1 VLLLPLLLLLLPSH
15 TLTVTHTIITLYNYT
30 EQGTEIKRT
39 DAPTLQTLTPE
50 KLAVSFRAQQS
61 LTMGQALFLI
71 DGAIKLLEKEPNVLQ
86 LHAPVRIVG
95 DLHGQF
101 FDLLSMLEQCG
112 GGQPSSS
119 SSSADSSAD
128 DSTGYLFLG
137 DYVDRG
143 AFSCEVLLYLL
154 ALKLAR
160 PGAVHLVRGNHEC
173 RALTAHFGFKD
184 ECKAKYGLTVYYR
197 FLKCFERMPL
207 CAVVSSQQGR
217 YFCCHGGISPELE
230 YVEQINSLERAS
242 EPAMSGALVDLLWAD
257 PVDDP
262 SSCLPAKDMSS
273 ADVEEL
279 LAATYAPNTLRGC
292 R

>member
-1 VLLLPLLLLLLPSH
+1 LLIVIH
-15 TLTVTHTIITLYNYT
+15 TTTTLDNYNT
-30 EQGTEIKRT
+30 EQGTEITRT
-39 DAPTLQTLTPE
+39 DAPTLETLTPE
-50 KLAVSFRAQQS
+50 LLAKSFRAQQS
-61 LTMGQALFLI
+61 LTMGQALYLI
-71 DGAIKLLEKEPNVLQ
+71 DGAIKLLKQEPNVLQ
-86 LHAPVRIVG
+86 LQAPVRIVG

-112 GGQPSSS
+112 GGQPSTSSNSS
-119 SSSADSSAD
+119 SSSADSSSAD
-128 DSTGYLFLG
+128 AGTGYLFLG

-230 YVEQINSLERAS
+230 YVEQINDLKRDN

-262 SSCLPAKDMSS
+262 SSCLAAKDMSS
-273 ADVEEL
+273 ADVEAL

>member
-1 VLLLPLLLLLLPSH
+1 MLVA
-15 TLTVTHTIITLYNYT
+15 TVAQLSVVTYTANILYHYAQ
-30 EQGTEIKRT
+30 QGTEIKRT
-39 DAPTLQTLTPE
+39 DAPTLETLTPE
-50 KLAVSFRAQQS
+50 HLAKSFQAQKS
-61 LTMGQALFLI
+61 LTMGEALFLI

-86 LHAPVRIVG
+86 LRAPVRIVG

-101 FDLLSMLEQCG
+101 FDLLSMLDQR
-112 GGQPSSS
+112 GGQPCSSS
-119 SSSADSSAD
+119 SSSTET

-154 ALKLAR
+154 ALKLAS
-160 PGAVHLVRGNHEC
+160 PDAVHLVRGNHEC

-197 FLKCFERMPL
+197 FLKCFQQMPL
-207 CAVVSSQQGR
+207 CAVVSSEQGR

-230 YVEQINSLERAS
+230 YIEQINLLDREE

-262 SSCLPAKDMSS
+262 GSCPPAKDMSS
-273 ADVEEL
+273 DEVEAL